1 METRGGKKMKNSK
14 KALLVGLGATAAIVA
29 IAAAMAFEED
39 AVDKIGSYL
48 NRQRMKGFVRDHLK
62 GSQKILKAIEDLSDD
77 EVDAFLRVVDKTGDW
92 KDSTLDL
99 LSDLKDKASG
109 YKESVEDKFHR

>member
-1 METRGGKKMKNSK
+1 MKNSK

-29 IAAAMAFEED
+29 IAAAMAFEEE

-62 GSQKILKAIEDLSDD
+62 GSQKILKAIEDLTTM
-77 EVDAFLRVVDKTGDW
+77 K
-92 KDSTLDL
+92 STDFYVLWTRQ
-99 LSDLKDKASG
+99 AIG
-109 YKESVEDKFHR
+109 RIQHWIYYPT

>member
-1 METRGGKKMKNSK
+1 MKNSK
-14 KALLVGLGATAAIVA
+14 RALLVGLGATAAIVA
-29 IAAAMAFEED
+29 IAAAIAFEED

-48 NRQRMKGFVRDHLK
+48 NRQRMKSFVKDHLK
-62 GSQKILKAIEDLSDD
+62 GSHKILQAIEDLTDD
-77 EVDAFLRVVDKTGDW
+77 EVDGFLRVVDRTGDW

-99 LSDLKDKASG
+99 LSDLKDKASE